1 MTNLFRQLKA
11 LLPEPALQVATVAS
25 VNADGTVTVTFP
37 GGSQQRVRGTG
48 TVSGK
53 VFVRNGLVEGDAPNL
68 PSVTLEV

>member
-1 MTNLFRQLKA
+1 MSNLFRELKA
-11 LLPEPALQVATVAS
+11 LLPEPVLQVATVAS

-37 GGSQQRVRGTG
+37 GGAQSRVRGTG
-48 TVSGK
+48 AVNGK